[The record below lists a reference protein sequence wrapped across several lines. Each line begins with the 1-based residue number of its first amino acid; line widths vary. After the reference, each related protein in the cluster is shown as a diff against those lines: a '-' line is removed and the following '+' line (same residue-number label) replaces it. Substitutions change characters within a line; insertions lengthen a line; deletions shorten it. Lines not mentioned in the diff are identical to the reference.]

1 MIRVPLKSGKWIAIS
16 SLDDIMGTIWVRRI
30 DYRRSGFTNIV
41 KKQLRES
48 LKNSPNIADEDDY
61 PTSE

>member
-1 MIRVPLKSGKWIAIS
+1 MRLPLKSGKWITVN

-30 DYRRSGFTNIV
+30 DYKKSGLTTIC
-41 KKQLRES
+41 KRLLRES

-61 PTSE
+61 TT